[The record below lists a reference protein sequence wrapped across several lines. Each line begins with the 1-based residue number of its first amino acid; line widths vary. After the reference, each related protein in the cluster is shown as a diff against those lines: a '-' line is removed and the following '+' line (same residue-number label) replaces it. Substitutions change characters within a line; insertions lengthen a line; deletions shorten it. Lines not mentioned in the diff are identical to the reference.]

1 MDRVF
6 SLASS
11 TNAIV
16 GSAEAIHLIEQKERL
31 ERAILSNDPALTLD
45 TAKALLE
52 STFKTIIADRDSE
65 FDLSKDMPILYKA
78 VKELV
83 TFHRDSDV
91 QGMLEKLLG
100 CIHNWII
107 QFRNRYGAAS
117 HGDDGYYENPVGM
130 IEAELIAYV
139 TDAMVGFLYAKHKQD
154 GNPEL
159 LVRIYYND
167 YPEFNDYF
175 DAQSDSYK
183 LILGAERTFDV
194 PPSRILFATDETLY
208 REILLQFLSSEK
220 EDASVGDKTKA
231 NEETAQKLPEP
242 TSFIPEAEEIE
253 EQVVVTEGNQEN
265 DNILELLKMSQESKE
280 QEIKPE
286 RLVFI
291 AEELSKVLTKL
302 QVVDWQE
309 RDTVQAEM
317 KNTTRVLLRK
327 YGYPVN
333 AREYVLKNILDV
345 LVKDHPEIFI

>member
-31 ERAILSNDPALTLD
+31 ERAVLSNDPALTLD

-65 FDLSKDMPILYKA
+65 FDLSKDMPVLYKA

-159 LVRIYYND
+159 LVRLYYND

-175 DAQSDSYK
+175 DAQQANGYSLNLGNEASYEVSPSQILYHTDS
-183 LILGAERTFDV
+183 EM
-194 PPSRILFATDETLY
+194 Y

-220 EDASVGDKTKA
+220 EDAT
-231 NEETAQKLPEP
+231 
-242 TSFIPEAEEIE
+242 
-253 EQVVVTEGNQEN
+253 EN
-265 DNILELLKMSQESKE
+265 DAADYTEQELLPAKLEQATVEDQIEVVITEDATEVENNLYELLEKSLDGEEKFPSERILFAAEKLEKE
-280 QEIKPE
+280 
-286 RLVFI
+286 LF
-291 AEELSKVLTKL
+291 KL
-302 QVVDWQE
+302 LIVDWYKRDDLQAQIKNVARVILRREGVPIQTQE
-309 RDTVQAEM
+309 LVVSR
-317 KNTTRVLLRK
+317 
-327 YGYPVN
+327 
-333 AREYVLKNILDV
+333 ILDV
-345 LVKDHPEIFI
+345 LKKAYPETLI

>member
-265 DNILELLKMSQESKE
+265 DNILEL
-280 QEIKPE
+280 
-286 RLVFI
+286 
-291 AEELSKVLTKL
+291 
-302 QVVDWQE
+302 
-309 RDTVQAEM
+309 
-317 KNTTRVLLRK
+317 
-327 YGYPVN
+327 
-333 AREYVLKNILDV
+333 
-345 LVKDHPEIFI
+345 